1 MKKILIAVLIA
12 STLLY
17 SCKAKDAAAAA
28 DAKDA
33 TKTEAA
39 DAAAP
44 AAEKPAKPATKADIA
59 YAFGVAIGTSIK
71 ETGVEIDYSAFVKGM
86 KDTMESKKAK
96 VTVEEAGSLI
106 QGALMEAQA
115 KKAVAAAAEEA
126 KFFEENGKKA
136 GVTPTASGLQ
146 FEVMKPSDGAKPVA
160 ANTVK
165 VDYVGT
171 LLNGT
176 TFDSSITRGEPAVF
190 PLEGVIGRRH
200 PRQLHPRVRGRPAF
214 DRKVIIVGKRGEA
227 ESAQFARPG
236 RRGGNGHRYP
246 RGVVEGQARTMQ
258 GLSAEP

>member
-1 MKKILIAVLIA
+1 MRLIMRLMERKMKKILIAVLIA

-136 GVTPTASGLQ
+136 GVTTTASGLQ

-190 PLEGVIGRRH
+190 PLEGVIPGWTEGV
-200 PRQLHPRVRGRPAF
+200 QLMTVGSKYKFWIPSALAYGDQGAGDVIPANSILVF
-214 DRKVIIVGKRGEA
+214 EVDL
-227 ESAQFARPG
+227 
-236 RRGGNGHRYP
+236 
-246 RGVVEGQARTMQ
+246 
-258 GLSAEP
+258 LSIEK